1 MVERFDIKRESF
13 KIENLSVN
21 IYIYIIDLK
30 IAIISYVMF
39 YIYLIK
45 LLSITYE

>member
-21 IYIYIIDLK
+21 IYIIDLK